1 MRSRK
6 SLLIPVIICLL
17 CLATMPLYGQETT
30 GEEPQIITGRV
41 YLDRQTVVPGCD
53 LRIVVEAQI
62 GEEYHINGHD
72 PGDEFLIPTEVRV
85 EEVGGFAFD
94 EAIYPSALERNYEFS
109 DEPMAVY
116 EGTVHLGIAG
126 RTMAEVP
133 PGEHHLEVVLSFQ
146 PCDHAACYPPDEV
159 VFPLSVTVVPLG
171 EEMRLIN
178 DEIMTKVRWS
188 DEGDAGAGQ
197 DDFAALV
204 REKGLLLA
212 LVIVFIGGLALN
224 LTPCVFPIIPITI
237 SFFTSQSGGRTSRA
251 FQLSL
256 AYFLG
261 ITMCFSV
268 LGTIAALTGSLFGAL
283 LQNPIVLIFIAGV
296 LVYLALSMFG
306 LYEIPLFT
314 RLQSTTGGAKKGLA
328 GAFLMGLT
336 VGLAASP
343 CIGPFVLG
351 LLVFVGNTGS
361 PLMGFTVFFTLAA
374 GLGLPYI
381 ILGTFSGMLGTLPR
395 AGTWME
401 VVKKI
406 LAVILFGL
414 VFYFLRPLIPGRTY
428 PLIFAAYL
436 LVGGVILLVVRT
448 AGEPR
453 GLRLVRILVVAGFLI
468 WGAYSAYAAL
478 RPGAGEGLEW
488 TSVSSMARID
498 QARASGKPVIMDF
511 TASWCTACR
520 ELEHKTFTDERV
532 RSAAGDFVLLQVDF
546 SKEDADLKKIRE
558 QLGIRGLP
566 TIIFLD
572 RSGQEVLERRQS
584 GFVEPERFLE
594 LMQGL

>member
-1 MRSRK
+1 M
-6 SLLIPVIICLL
+6 
-17 CLATMPLYGQETT
+17 E
-30 GEEPQIITGRV
+30 
-41 YLDRQTVVPGCD
+41 
-53 LRIVVEAQI
+53 
-62 GEEYHINGHD
+62 
-72 PGDEFLIPTEVRV
+72 
-85 EEVGGFAFD
+85 GFAFD
-94 EAIYPSALERNYEFS
+94 EAIYPRAMERSYEFS

-116 EGTVHLGIAG
+116 EGTVYFGIAG
-126 RTMAEVP
+126 RTTAEVP
-133 PGEHHLEVVLSFQ
+133 SGEQRLEVVFSFQ

-159 VFPLSVTVVPLG
+159 VFPLLLTVVPLG
-171 EEMRLIN
+171 EEMRLAN
-178 DEIMTKVRWS
+178 EEMMAKVRWG
-188 DEGDAGAGQ
+188 DEGDGGAGQ

-212 LVIVFIGGLALN
+212 LIIVFVGGLALN

-237 SFFTSQSGGRTSRA
+237 SFFSSQSGGRALRA

-261 ITMCFSV
+261 ITLCFSV
-268 LGTIAALTGSLFGAL
+268 LGTIAALTGALFGAL
-283 LQNPIVLIFIAGV
+283 LQNPIVLIFIAAV

-381 ILGTFSGMLGTLPR
+381 ILGTFSGMLSALPR

-414 VFYFLRPLIPGRTY
+414 VFYFLRPLIPADVY
-428 PLIFAAYL
+428 PFVFAAYL
-436 LVGGVILLVVRT
+436 LVGGIVLLVVRT
-448 AGEPR
+448 EGEL
-453 GLRLVRILVVAGFLI
+453 GGMRIIRLVVAVAFLL
-468 WGAYSAYAAL
+468 WGAYSAVTAL
-478 RPGAGEGLEW
+478 RTGAGEGLEW
-488 TSVSSMARID
+488 TSVSSMDQIESARV
-498 QARASGKPVIMDF
+498 SGKPVIMDF
-511 TASWCTACR
+511 TASWCAACR

-532 RSAAGDFVLLQVDF
+532 QSAAEEFVLLQVDF
-546 SKEDADLKKIRE
+546 TREDDQLKEIRE

-566 TIIFLD
+566 TIIFID
-572 RSGQEVLERRQS
+572 RNGQEAAERRQS
-584 GFVEPERFLE
+584 GFVEPEQFLE